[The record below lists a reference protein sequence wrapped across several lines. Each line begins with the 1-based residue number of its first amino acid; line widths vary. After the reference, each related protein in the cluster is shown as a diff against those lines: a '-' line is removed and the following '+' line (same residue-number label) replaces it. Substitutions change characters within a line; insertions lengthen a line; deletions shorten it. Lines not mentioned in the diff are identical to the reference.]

1 MTAPR
6 AAAWARAHPD
16 VVEGGAGLLAG
27 TAVLAL
33 SLLQWGTTDGGWTRG
48 VTLGLALGL
57 VVSYSVRRERRQRE
71 SRERA
76 AADLRLQLARDL
88 HDAVA
93 SQVALIGVQAAAA
106 RRVLAFAARAC
117 WGGARGDR
125 GRGANGQRRFARDAR
140 GPSGGFVSVC
150 RQVRIGGRASP
161 RLAAPAS
168 RPDGERPGPRC
179 HPGAAPALDAA
190 AYRIVQES
198 LANALAHAGA
208 VRHRS
213 HSSEAEGVLRIRS
226 ATKPARRPRPC
237 GTGFGL
243 AGMRERASGSAA
255 TRSLAAAGRDVRG
268 RGHDAGFELVT
279 RSASS
284 WSTTRRW
291 SARACA

>member
-71 SRERA
+71 SRDRA

-106 RRVLAFAARAC
+106 RRVLASQPERAGEALAVIEVAARTANVDLREML
-117 WGGARGDR
+117 GALRADPSAPA
-125 GRGANGQRRFARDAR
+125 GRSGLADVPALAAQLRRAGLR
-140 GPSGGFVSVC
+140 VSV
-150 RQVRIGGRASP
+150 VGLEAIP
-161 RLAAPAS
+161 TLP
-168 RPDGERPGPRC
+168 
-179 HPGAAPALDAA
+179 PALDAA

-208 VRHRS
+208 VRAS
-213 HSSEAEGVLRIRS
+213 VALVEAEGVLRITVS
-226 ATKPARRPRPC
+226 NEAGTPAAAHL
-237 GTGFGL
+237 GSGFGL
-243 AGMRERASGSAA
+243 TGMRERAERLGGQLEASRQPDGTFVVEA
-255 TRSLAAAGRDVRG
+255 TMPVSRS
-268 RGHDAGFELVT
+268 
-279 RSASS
+279 
-284 WSTTRRW
+284 
-291 SARACA
+291 